1 MDSETPIVSAN
12 HRIFLERGIPRQRT
26 PALAALAEW
35 SASAVVARDKE
46 GILAGS

>member
-26 PALAALAEW
+26 LALAALVEW
-35 SASAVVARDKE
+35 SVSAVVARDRKR
-46 GILAGS
+46 ILGGS